1 MGALLQLMALPAVC
15 MLIAWA
21 RGVAAQAVIALQGGV
36 SAPAIARPTLARVP
50 HRPPPCALTLA
61 ASSPRLR
68 RAKHVGGA
76 RLGSSAGGGLA

>member
-15 MLIAWA
+15 VLMAWA
-21 RGVAAQAVIALQGGV
+21 RGAAAQAMVALQGGV

-50 HRPPPCALTLA
+50 HRPPCALTLA

-68 RAKHVGGA
+68 RAKHVRGA
-76 RLGSSAGGGLA
+76 RSGSLDGGGLA